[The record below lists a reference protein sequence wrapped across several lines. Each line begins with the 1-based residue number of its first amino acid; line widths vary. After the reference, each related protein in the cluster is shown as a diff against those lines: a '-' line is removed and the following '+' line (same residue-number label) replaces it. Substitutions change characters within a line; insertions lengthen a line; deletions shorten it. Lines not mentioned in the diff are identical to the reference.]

1 MNFFYI
7 YNEIDHIDNI
17 LIYMNILKNYKIIEF
32 VDVIYIIIQ
41 LRILN
46 SSFFI
51 IILVR
56 KFKS

>member
-1 MNFFYI
+1 MNFFL

>member
-1 MNFFYI
+1 
-7 YNEIDHIDNI
+7 
-17 LIYMNILKNYKIIEF
+17 MNILKNYKIIEF

-56 KFKS
+56 KFKSSKKCTTF

>member
-1 MNFFYI
+1 
-7 YNEIDHIDNI
+7 
-17 LIYMNILKNYKIIEF
+17 MNILKNYKIIEF
-32 VDVIYIIIQ
+32 VDVRYIIIQ
-41 LRILN
+41 LQILN